1 MPSARSPSVRWSS
14 SNSSGVGRRIAGA
27 LLAVSALACPTRSS
41 IPGEPLGTFSFQAT
55 QIDGGCPF
63 AELPADG
70 GFVFSG
76 TFSVVDGGPEA
87 YLTVDAI
94 SRRGSFDGQ
103 RFESTHPP
111 LSEQGVPRTF
121 VVVDGGCPENEFTVH
136 ETIRVVLLTQ
146 SQYAALDGGCSPAGG
161 MAGAE
166 AALDAGGPPPTR
178 GPNGLD
184 AVRACG
190 LLLEDVQQAK
200 QLPDGGVCGF
210 VPCRI
215 TFTLDGEPQR

>member
-1 MPSARSPSVRWSS
+1 MPSARSPSVRWGS

-41 IPGEPLGTFSFQAT
+41 TPGEPLGTFSFQAT
-55 QIDGGCPF
+55 QI
-63 AELPADG
+63 
-70 GFVFSG
+70 
-76 TFSVVDGGPEA
+76 
-87 YLTVDAI
+87 
-94 SRRGSFDGQ
+94 
-103 RFESTHPP
+103 
-111 LSEQGVPRTF
+111 
-121 VVVDGGCPENEFTVH
+121 DGGCPENEFTVH

-161 MAGAE
+161 VAGAE

-190 LLLEDVQQAK
+190 LLIDEVQPAHA
-200 QLPDGGVCGF
+200 CEF
-210 VPCRI
+210 APCSI
-215 TFTLDGEPQR
+215 TFTLDGEPQ